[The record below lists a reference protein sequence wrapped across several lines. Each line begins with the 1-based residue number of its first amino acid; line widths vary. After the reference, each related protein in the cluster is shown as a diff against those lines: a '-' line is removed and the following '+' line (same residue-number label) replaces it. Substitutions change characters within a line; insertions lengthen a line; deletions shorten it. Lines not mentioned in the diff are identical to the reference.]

1 MKKSFVNQIVKLNYA
16 RLNLSGIY
24 YDKGRCIGSDGN
36 TLFAVKET
44 YEPAKEGQIISPDG
58 KLTLIGVKYPDYEDV
73 LQRAK
78 SGVNQRVNLDYDAI
92 KEANKQEELH
102 YLCHIGKS
110 YVKVQFAVLLADFCK
125 TYDAE
130 VYTREDDN
138 DGSLCLVYA
147 TNGESE
153 FVATP
158 LLVTDPATCEY
169 PIYECSAKVM
179 PLSCPII

>member
-1 MKKSFVNQIVKLNYA
+1 MDYT

-36 TLFAVKET
+36 TLFAVKEA
-44 YEPAKEGQIISPDG
+44 YDPAKEGQIISPNG
-58 KLTLIGVKYPDYEDV
+58 KLTLMGVKYPNYKGV
-73 LQRAK
+73 LLPLK
-78 SGVNQRVNLDYDAI
+78 NKVNMYVKLDYDAI
-92 KEANKQEELH
+92 KEANEQRLQDKRNKQQKYL

-110 YVKVQFAVLLADFCK
+110 YLKVQHALLLANFCK
-125 TYDAE
+125 TYDAG
-130 VYTREDDN
+130 VYTVDSGR
-138 DGSLCLVYA
+138 DGGGFAVYA

-153 FVATP
+153 FAAMP
-158 LLVTDPATCEY
+158 LLVTDPTTCEY